1 MMLSVVA
8 GHIANFPFG
17 EVYYYYQVAGFFL
30 LSGYFFHY
38 DKYADRFS
46 KFLKSRS
53 KLICQYL
60 IYSAIIISA
69 HNLLTE
75 FGLQP
80 TNYIYY
86 SPTDYVTAFI
96 RSITIPSEALAG
108 AMWFIPV
115 LIL

>member
-17 EVYYYYQVAGFFL
+17 EVFYYYQVAGFFL

-60 IYSAIIISA
+60 IYSAIIIYRVISFITTSM
-69 HNLLTE
+69 LTDLVN
-75 FGLQP
+75 F
-80 TNYIYY
+80 
-86 SPTDYVTAFI
+86 
-96 RSITIPSEALAG
+96 
-108 AMWFIPV
+108 
-115 LIL
+115 